1 MDTVETKIGCT
12 THGSN
17 RSFVNST
24 ITRCPICGSG
34 PGSLIDLGNGLMQ
47 CKHCSHEFRIK

>member
-12 THGSN
+12 TQGSN

-24 ITRCPICGSG
+24 ITRCPVCGSG
-34 PGSLIDLGNGLMQ
+34 PESLIDLGDGLMQ
-47 CKHCSHEFRIK
+47 CSYCSHEFRIR